1 MKVHILG
8 PAGSGKTTLARML
21 AERIDAPW
29 YELDVVAY
37 EQGSGPKRSLADRHA
52 DLHAI
57 LAQDRWVTE
66 GIYLWWAE
74 AVFDAADLVIWLD
87 LPWRVTAWRIVARHV
102 RAELAGNNRHAGWGK
117 LARFVFGVDTTTWG
131 AHPPFPPIPTKMA
144 AGRASPLPSTS
155 SPTRTNS
162 CIVDHSARLMN
173 CLRKL
178 EAEPLPVGT
187 ARGGSRCRDD
197 RVIVHWHRP
206 QRDQHRFLRQQSS
219 PASFLRGS

>member
-117 LARFVFGVDTTTWG
+117 LARFVFWCR
-131 AHPPFPPIPTKMA
+131 HYYL
-144 AGRASPLPSTS
+144 RR
-155 SPTRTNS
+155 SPTVPTDPNEDGGGTRVTVAEYVVPYAHKLVHCRSQREVDELLEEIGGRTPP
-162 CIVDHSARLMN
+162 RRN
-173 CLRKL
+173 CTGR
-178 EAEPLPVGT
+178 EPLP
-187 ARGGSRCRDD
+187 R
-197 RVIVHWHRP
+197 
-206 QRDQHRFLRQQSS
+206 
-219 PASFLRGS
+219 